1 MRSCCGQQRQE
12 FRGTPPAARPPAITS
27 PTHPT
32 HQPSARHAYV
42 FFEYTGNTGLTVVGP
57 VSGQRYRFD
66 APGARQAV
74 HPADKPSLA
83 AVPNLRRVLG
93 P

>member
-12 FRGTPPAARPPAITS
+12 FRGTPPAARPPATTGS
-27 PTHPT
+27 AP
-32 HQPSARHAYV
+32 QPSARHAYV